1 MGLIYK
7 EVELI
12 GVKGHK
18 SLQALFD
25 TGSSE
30 SFVRKDIAE
39 EITSLIKLSE
49 PKIFETAL
57 GKIQTQLAIIPDIS
71 LNGYRLF
78 WTLIVVDGLTEE
90 LILGADFF
98 QRWKIRLDPET
109 ENIIWNPKALKLK
122 LI

>member
-12 GVKGHK
+12 GIKGQR
-18 SLQALFD
+18 SIRALFD
-25 TGSSE
+25 TGASE
-30 SFVRKDIAE
+30 SFVRRDIAE

-49 PKIFETAL
+49 PKTFEAPV
-57 GKIQTQLAIIPDIS
+57 GKIQTQLAIIPDIA
-71 LNGYRLF
+71 LNGHRLF

-90 LILGADFF
+90 AILGADFF
-98 QRWKIRLDPET
+98 QRWKIRLEPET
-109 ENIIWNPKALKLK
+109 ENIMWDVQALKLK